1 MRSRLA
7 PYAAI
12 SVLTSVLVGC
22 TDKSCDKADSKA
34 VCQQTKLCFDSG
46 TAASSC
52 RTAEKAARE
61 YEANYQKNIAPALGG
76 LGDALHYD
84 PSKAKPAQKPPQPQ
98 PQQQPN
104 KQ

>member
-1 MRSRLA
+1 MCSRLA
-7 PYAAI
+7 FYAAI
-12 SVLTSVLVGC
+12 SLITSVLVGC

-46 TAASSC
+46 TAATSC

-84 PSKAKPAQKPPQPQ
+84 PSKAASAQQPQQAKPQPQ
-98 PQQQPN
+98 PH